1 MPLQQQQLQNKY
13 GFIFLLFSLI
23 GLLLL
28 PSYWQGQHKQVVTAL
43 VLIVIMLSFLS
54 LVARKRIEIII
65 GTILSL
71 PVLYLNLYNL
81 FASDTQ
87 ENVLVYF
94 LNILFYLFIIFE
106 LLRHIVSQKF
116 IDFNLIA
123 AAIIVYFIIGLLWA
137 FIYLILETQTP
148 GAILGELRTDVE
160 NTLSILLYFSYVTM
174 TTLGYGDISPHTE
187 LAGKWVVLE
196 AIIGQ
201 FYIAILVARL
211 VSLYGMK
218 VPN

>member
-1 MPLQQQQLQNKY
+1 MSLHQQLKNKY
-13 GFIFLLFSLI
+13 SFIILLFSLI

-28 PSYWQGQHKQVVTAL
+28 PSYWQGQHQQVVTAV

-54 LVARKRIEIII
+54 LVARKRVEIIL
-65 GTILSL
+65 GSMLSL
-71 PVLYLNLYNL
+71 PVLYLNLHNL
-81 FASDTQ
+81 FASEIQ
-87 ENVLVYF
+87 ESVLIYF
-94 LNILFYLFIIFE
+94 LNILFYLFIVFE

-123 AAIIVYFIIGLLWA
+123 AAIIVYLIIGLLWA
-137 FIYLILETQTP
+137 FIYLILETKTP
-148 GAILGELRTDVE
+148 GAILGEQNIEVE
-160 NTLSILLYFSYVTM
+160 NALSTLLYFSYVTM

-218 VPN
+218 VSN